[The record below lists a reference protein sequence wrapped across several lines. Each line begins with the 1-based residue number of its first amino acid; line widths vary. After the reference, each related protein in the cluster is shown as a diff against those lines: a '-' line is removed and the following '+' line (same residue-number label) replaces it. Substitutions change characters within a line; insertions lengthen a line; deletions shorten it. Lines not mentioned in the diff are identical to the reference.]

1 VSVRPLAAVR
11 AGSTQDTVNYLE
23 EFRPGLFSRV
33 ESAITP
39 GHIERIRSYSR
50 MAWLPL
56 DEDVIFAE
64 AAYAAIGP
72 RSAHTFW
79 TEFINKQLE
88 EAAILRAAVGS
99 AMRLFDMDPGS
110 LLRWVPKILPLV
122 YRDIVDASV
131 LHKPHEAI
139 VIYANAD
146 ERFMSRE
153 VYLTVVRSQ
162 VRAVLQLA
170 KCPEGTADVTT
181 DAKRSRIEVAV
192 RW

>member
-11 AGSTQDTVNYLE
+11 AGSTQDTVDYLE
-23 EFRPGLFSRV
+23 EFRPGLLTRV
-33 ESAITP
+33 ESSTPP
-39 GHIERIRSYSR
+39 GHIERIRGYSR

-72 RSAHTFW
+72 RSAHAFW

-88 EAAILRAAVGS
+88 EAAILRAAVGT

-122 YRDIVDASV
+122 YRDIVDAHV
-131 LHKPHEAI
+131 QHKPNEAI

-170 KCPEGTADVTT
+170 KHPEGTAEVTT